1 MKIKVENFSK
11 ALHVFNILK
20 VNFSCKYKK
29 RLDKRC
35 IKRRVNKFEP
45 QWYIFFNVQMYHT
58 RNGCMHGLQNMICPP
73 LYLHNLMGKWI
84 LCNLFQFHYMRD
96 KETLLFSSSNP
107 SDANWNVYYALNYF
121 FFFDRQI
128 KLKLQKWYNSQIEAM
143 IKQSID
149 FKFWVAIKVLC
160 ITLNNIKCLFNID
173 YTLRPDVGSLVG
185 IKCIYQMGNKRDIF
199 VLIGISWYI

>member
-1 MKIKVENFSK
+1 MVMKNSEKYSLGFPHFEIEYQVCLLIGFFVKVKIMEIVKIKGENCSK

-45 QWYIFFNVQMYHT
+45 QWYIFFY
-58 RNGCMHGLQNMICPP
+58 GCMHGLQNMICPP

-128 KLKLQKWYNSQIEAM
+128 KLKLQKWYN
-143 IKQSID
+143 
-149 FKFWVAIKVLC
+149 
-160 ITLNNIKCLFNID
+160 N
-173 YTLRPDVGSLVG
+173 
-185 IKCIYQMGNKRDIF
+185 
-199 VLIGISWYI
+199 

>member
-73 LYLHNLMGKWI
+73 LYLHNLMGIWI

-121 FFFDRQI
+121 FFFCDWQI
-128 KLKLQKWYNSQIEAM
+128 KLKLQKWYNNQNRSNDKAKYWFQIFEW
-143 IKQSID
+143 QL
-149 FKFWVAIKVLC
+149 KFCA
-160 ITLNNIKCLFNID
+160 
-173 YTLRPDVGSLVG
+173 SH
-185 IKCIYQMGNKRDIF
+185 
-199 VLIGISWYI
+199 